1 MSLTNE
7 HIAPPVNPKA
17 TLESLAPKDIT
28 NLEPSDRFAIVA
40 LKSGM
45 GRPMEHRRVEIPY
58 QLQSCP
64 IAQCFIKLF
73 HSGVFKE
80 NSLHD
85 AYAKTLKFNN
95 LMKWAI
101 AEYPN
106 ASTLPAAFLQDFV
119 RHLRTDKKL
128 RQNSICGEMSFY
140 RTTFEW
146 YLEEHRGESSQTET
160 LTRIR
165 EAKAFIPSVSNR
177 SGKTVESLGQ
187 ITDQN
192 VKDEL
197 KLTRSTIR
205 FCCHFLKQMNDHRTQ
220 LINHPE
226 VKNQLDKIIFECN
239 GDAEKLKYSTKK
251 SNRSRLYKPIAEAIL
266 SSESLQLKERLLHN
280 NFDFRNSQFN
290 KGTQTTIVDANRLIH
305 AGLKKSGFVDITPG
319 NTHKKLH
326 FHNIDYLFLVKHTPS
341 EEFAFA
347 LLLATDRVQLNG
359 IINMQHGDLRITPN
373 FASPIFIKGRS
384 VQPIREVPMHHRNSM
399 QYKAYC
405 EFDEL
410 KKNFLKLFPHSG
422 SMLFDLPVTSN
433 IQCTE
438 SIVFRPLIMAA
449 CQQTSNYTSL
459 LEADHEIELFADI
472 ARRVATNNRP
482 IWNNKK
488 IRRERVAQGGTSS
501 TPVKR
506 QTITVTA
513 VAQSRAILDTD
524 GSDPA
529 NEAFEKYSQD
539 VVGAN
544 ATAHSPGVKQVVYI
558 NASETKYRLDKR
570 ASFASSVGHLM
581 VEDARKVQAAVR
593 QEHFISVAKL
603 KIMLG
608 WDEENR
614 DTGELEEFD
623 ELLISAQKSGFS
635 ISPFG
640 QLKKNNQTFIITNPI
655 TAALLISYLDECI
668 SQLSLLSTE
677 DDSKALA
684 IAMQAARIEYVL
696 ENFDYKTIMQ
706 GRQTL
711 KSHNFPKP
719 IIR

>member
-1 MSLTNE
+1 MNLTNE
-7 HIAPPVNPKA
+7 HIEPTA
-17 TLESLAPKDIT
+17 TTKPTLASLAPNDIT
-28 NLEPSDRFAIVA
+28 NLHPSDRFAIVA

-45 GRPMEHRRVEIPY
+45 GRPMEHRRVEIPA
-58 QLQSCP
+58 QLQTCP
-64 IAQCFIKLF
+64 IAQCFIKFF
-73 HSGVFKE
+73 HSSKFKE
-80 NSLHD
+80 SSLHD

-95 LMKWAI
+95 LMAWSI

-106 ASTLPAAFLQDFV
+106 SSTLPPAFLQDYV
-119 RHLRTDKKL
+119 RHLRVDKKL
-128 RQNSICGEMSFY
+128 RHNSICGEMSFC

-146 YLEEHRGESSQTET
+146 YLEEYRGKTSQSEI

-177 SGKTVESLGQ
+177 PGQATQSLGQ
-187 ITDQN
+187 ITNQN
-192 VKDEL
+192 IKDEL
-197 KLTRSTIR
+197 KIVRSTIR
-205 FCCHFLKQMNDHRTQ
+205 FCCQFLKQMNDHRTE
-220 LINHPE
+220 LIKYPE
-226 VKNQLDKIIFECN
+226 IKHHLDKIIFECN
-239 GDAEKLKYSTKK
+239 GDVEKLRYSTKK
-251 SNRSRLYKPIAEAIL
+251 SNRGGLYKPLAEAIL
-266 SSESLQLKERLLHN
+266 KSESLQLKERLLHN
-280 NFDFRNSQFN
+280 QFDFRNSQFIDAN
-290 KGTQTTIVDANRLIH
+290 PTTITDANRLIR
-305 AGLKKSGFVDITPG
+305 AGLSESGFVDVTPG

-341 EEFAFA
+341 EEIAFA
-347 LLLATDRVQLNG
+347 WLLATDRVQLTG
-359 IINMQHGDLRITPN
+359 IINMKHGDLRITPSS
-373 FASPIFIKGRS
+373 ASPIFIKGRS
-384 VQPIREVPMHHRNSM
+384 KQPIREVPEHPSSSM
-399 QYKAYC
+399 QYRAYC
-405 EFDEL
+405 EFDAL
-410 KKNFLKLFPHSG
+410 KKNFLTLFPHSG
-422 SMLFDLPVTSN
+422 IALFDAPVTSN

-438 SIVFRPLIMAA
+438 STAFRPLIMAA
-449 CQQTSNYTSL
+449 CQQTSSYKSL
-459 LEADHEIELFADI
+459 LEADPEIELFADI

-488 IRRERVAQGGTSS
+488 IRRERVAKGGTSP

-529 NEAFEKYSQD
+529 NEAFEKYSQE
-539 VVGAN
+539 VVGAD

-593 QEHFISVAKL
+593 QENFISVAEL

-608 WDEENR
+608 WGEENR
-614 DTGELEEFD
+614 DTGEIEAFD
-623 ELLISAQKSGFS
+623 ELLISAQNSGFS

-640 QLKKNNQTFIITNPI
+640 QLEKNNQTFIITTPI

-668 SQLSLLSTE
+668 SQLSILSTE

-684 IAMQAARIEYVL
+684 IAMQAAHIENVL
-696 ENFDYKTIMQ
+696 ENFDKKTIIQ
-706 GRQTL
+706 ARDIL
-711 KSHNFPKP
+711 KKHHFPKP